1 MFVKVHV
8 PLFQNARRM
17 DEVTSDSPSPE
28 EEDDLE
34 YSSPEQDIN
43 QFVELGYPDF
53 DTVCEL
59 LIVPTGWFEIP
70 SDGTMVFEN
79 ITQLVSYLI
88 QESETDVEIV
98 EDIEKRAEGR
108 WFCDPAGVYH
118 SINKTTWN
126 RYFAR
131 NIESLLLFTDDVR
144 PNSRNEHGL
153 FRFRRTRD
161 MPFLMI
167 VLHTVRSLLQLNH
180 PPTLEHVLKCVIGK
194 TYRASFG
201 RYFTITNEDADRVKA
216 VLKYS
221 KFLKR
226 DDTGN
231 VVAIANRFFKEDSS
245 ESLVEKLVYILKCED
260 PFCCGLTADDLSA
273 ILKERGVKAKP
284 ERIQKEISRNP
295 AFFDYF
301 GLIGLKTD
309 VEFEPHPPVTNSHS
323 PSLVELVYYHLSL
336 IEEPITLKGLVDN
349 MSGFVFWDKRE
360 VTVTERTAPQIAKI
374 LHDSPYIVSAGLWG
388 IKFFLVPP
396 AVENTLLDGLYT
408 NHMLIH
414 ENAHNVDWQGARVCV
429 TQHRITFWTNRRYD
443 PIRSLRF
450 PNELQTEPLTP
461 ELKFKKEDNEEYQM
475 KDDSPPTTD
484 VESPRPKRV
493 YRRRLVRRD
502 GTSGFS
508 ESECQEFA
516 AKWRDLIEERLTS
529 RLLTKDEYETL
540 TNTREMER
548 KRPSV
553 QEWTRNFVEAWEHVY
568 PVPAEGQFMSISEFI
583 EYLHGRSLPALAL
596 GASDIT
602 VQNNDRLVRI
612 IVREA
617 LSLSGCFE
625 NFSGKWTY
633 LGAPKTFDE
642 SVVTYYSFCDMLI
655 GAMEK
660 LYKQNPTA
668 IGFTLQEIKSK
679 AIGSNY
685 MQRMSHIPVVFAVRD
700 SYRFDVIGSK
710 SLYSFPFLRIGDKFA
725 LVTHI
730 VKRDSNGQLPLFN
743 PWHAIPARVLAQYAI
758 PVEWIESLPE
768 KPPYDEPAPLKLL
781 GISDHEDFRPAPEP
795 QEENVPEDSEPASID
810 NTSPPTE
817 TITVTDLPCETT
829 PVLNEDDVCV
839 VLDIP
844 DLAASEPLRKRK
856 HRRKHHAIPTPP
868 QSNDSVAALEVAD
881 WGTPGHIDKLIE
893 VADTYTVA
901 DMESLPFPD
910 TVQIPEP

>member
-1 MFVKVHV
+1 MFVKVHI

-17 DEVTSDSPSPE
+17 DEVASDSPSPE

-34 YSSPEQDIN
+34 YSSHEQDIN
-43 QFVELGYPDF
+43 QIVELCYPDF
-53 DTVCEL
+53 HTVCEL

-70 SDGTMVFEN
+70 SDGTIIFES

-88 QESETDVEIV
+88 QESETDVETV
-98 EDIEKRAEGR
+98 EDIEERAEGR
-108 WFCDPAGVYH
+108 WFCDPAGFYH
-118 SINKTTWN
+118 SINKSTWR
-126 RYFAR
+126 RYFAKD
-131 NIESLLLFTDDVR
+131 IESLLLFNDDVR
-144 PNSRNEHGL
+144 PSSRNEHGL
-153 FRFRRTRD
+153 FQFRRTRD
-161 MPFLMI
+161 MSFLMI
-167 VLHTVRSLLQLNH
+167 VLHTVKNILQLNH
-180 PPTLEHVLKCVIGK
+180 SPVLEHVLKCLIGK

-201 RYFTITNEDADRVKA
+201 RYFTITHEDTDRIRA

-231 VVAIANRFFKEDSS
+231 VVSIADRFFKEDLG
-245 ESLVEKLVYILKCED
+245 ESLIEKLVYILKCED
-260 PFCCGLTADDLSA
+260 PFCCGLTADDLSFM
-273 ILKERGVKAKP
+273 LRERGTKATS
-284 ERIQKEISRNP
+284 ERIQKELARNP

-301 GLIGLKTD
+301 GLIGLKMD
-309 VEFEPHPPVTNSHS
+309 VEFEPHPPVTNCHS

-360 VTVTERTAPQIAKI
+360 VTVTERTTPQIAKI

-396 AVENTLLDGLYT
+396 AVESALLDGLYT
-408 NHMLIH
+408 NYILMH
-414 ENAHNVDWQGARVCV
+414 ENAPGVEWQGTRVSI
-429 TQHRITFWTNRRYD
+429 TQHQVIFWKNRRYD

-461 ELKFKKEDNEEYQM
+461 ETNFKKEDNEEYQM

-502 GTSGFS
+502 GTSRFS
-508 ESECQEFA
+508 KSECQEFA

-540 TNTREMER
+540 TNTREIER
-548 KRPSV
+548 KRLSV
-553 QEWTRNFVEAWEHVY
+553 EKWTRNFIEAWQHAY
-568 PVPAEGQFMSISEFI
+568 PVPEEGQFMSISDFI

-602 VQNNDRLVRI
+602 VRSHDRLVRV

-625 NFSGKWTY
+625 NFSGKWAYIGT
-633 LGAPKTFDE
+633 PKAFDE
-642 SVVTYYSFCDMLI
+642 SIVTYYSFCDLLI
-655 GAMEK
+655 GVMEK

-668 IGFTLQEIKSK
+668 VGFTLPEIKSK

-685 MQRMSHIPVVFAVRD
+685 MQKMSNIPVVFSVRD
-700 SYRFDVIGSK
+700 NYRFDVVGAK
-710 SLYSFPFLRIGDKFA
+710 SLYSFPFVRIGDKFA

-730 VKRDSNGQLPLFN
+730 TKRDSNGQLPLFN
-743 PWHAIPARVLAQYAI
+743 PWHAIPARLLAQYAI
-758 PVEWIESLPE
+758 PIEWIESLPDT
-768 KPPYDEPAPLKLL
+768 PPYDEPVPLKLL
-781 GISDHEDFRPAPEP
+781 SISDHEDFIPEP
-795 QEENVPEDSEPASID
+795 QEENIPEDSESASID
-810 NTSPPTE
+810 NASPPTE
-817 TITVTDLPCETT
+817 TITVIDSPRETT

-856 HRRKHHAIPTPP
+856 HRRKHHVIPTAL
-868 QSNDSVAALEVAD
+868 QSNAVAALEVAD

-893 VADTYTVA
+893 AADTYTVA